1 MEAMLANYGTTI
13 QLIDNDLAR
22 SNEEFKKQMEMSNE
36 NKNKRMKSILKT
48 TLTMMKSPGNVQETP
63 DDSSGKTWWEQFK
76 DSGYPDDQCFEFFR
90 CSRKTYVYLIEK
102 LSPYIEPKAGMTVHH
117 RSSKNGVPV
126 DKQIAAVLSKIS
138 NRDTFGRLSAKFS
151 LYKPTV
157 HKIMQRFVDIVCK
170 HLLPQVVK
178 MPDSAEAAEIAAA
191 FEQQTKLPQLIGI
204 IDTLHIPI
212 CNAYGMADAFTNSKN
227 YYSFVAQTIVDSK
240 NCFRDVSI
248 RFPGARTDIE
258 ILQDSNIYRL
268 HEKVIPPET
277 QSINGMEIPYYVIG
291 PRSYPLLSWLLTEY
305 PMATTNS
312 DLLFNS
318 HIEAAS
324 QLRKTAIERMRARFD
339 ILNYPIDVN
348 IGILPQLIG
357 CCFALHNICERHG
370 DFLSDERI
378 KSSLI
383 VASNYEQPEK
393 VPYTDKNMC
402 LKGVNQRDCIRNY
415 FVRLDDIDQ
424 STFGYMDYE
433 SIDFLTEEVV

>member
-1 MEAMLANYGTTI
+1 
-13 QLIDNDLAR
+13 
-22 SNEEFKKQMEMSNE
+22 
-36 NKNKRMKSILKT
+36 MK
-48 TLTMMKSPGNVQETP
+48 
-63 DDSSGKTWWEQFK
+63 
-76 DSGYPDDQCFEFFR
+76 
-90 CSRKTYVYLIEK
+90 
-102 LSPYIEPKAGMTVHH
+102 
-117 RSSKNGVPV
+117 
-126 DKQIAAVLSKIS
+126 
-138 NRDTFGRLSAKFS
+138 
-151 LYKPTV
+151 
-157 HKIMQRFVDIVCK
+157 
-170 HLLPQVVK
+170 
-178 MPDSAEAAEIAAA
+178 
-191 FEQQTKLPQLIGI
+191 
-204 IDTLHIPI
+204 
-212 CNAYGMADAFTNSKN
+212 
-227 YYSFVAQTIVDSK
+227 
-240 NCFRDVSI
+240 
-248 RFPGARTDIE
+248 
-258 ILQDSNIYRL
+258 
-268 HEKVIPPET
+268 
-277 QSINGMEIPYYVIG
+277 IPYYVIG

-318 HIEAAS
+318 YIEAAS

-383 VASNYEQPEK
+383 VTSNYEQPEK

-415 FVRLDDIDQ
+415 FVTLDDIDQ

>member
-90 CSRKTYVYLIEK
+90 CSR
-102 LSPYIEPKAGMTVHH
+102 
-117 RSSKNGVPV
+117 VPV

-151 LYKPTV
+151 LYKPT
-157 HKIMQRFVDIVCK
+157 
-170 HLLPQVVK
+170 
-178 MPDSAEAAEIAAA
+178 
-191 FEQQTKLPQLIGI
+191 LIGI

-227 YYSFVAQTIVDSK
+227 YYS
-240 NCFRDVSI
+240 FRDVSI